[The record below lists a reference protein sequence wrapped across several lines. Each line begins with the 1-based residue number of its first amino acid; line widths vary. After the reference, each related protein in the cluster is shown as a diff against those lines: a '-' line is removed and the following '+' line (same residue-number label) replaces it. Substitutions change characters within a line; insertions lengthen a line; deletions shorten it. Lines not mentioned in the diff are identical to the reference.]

1 MLIKFYPVLLT
12 VHVSAVAVS
21 ISLFILR
28 GIWMMQQSPMLA
40 RKWVRVA
47 PHVSDTVLIASAGLL
62 AAAIGQYPFVN
73 DWLTAKFILMF
84 LYIGFGYFAIN
95 HGHNRGS
102 RIINGA
108 TAIVILVY
116 IVSVAITHNPFP
128 LTLLFY

>member
-1 MLIKFYPVLLT
+1 MLIKFYPVFLA
-12 VHVSAVAVS
+12 VHVSAVVVS
-21 ISLFILR
+21 ISLFVLR
-28 GIWMMQQSPMLA
+28 GIWMMRQSAMLTK
-40 RKWVRVA
+40 KWVRVT

-62 AAAIGQYPFVN
+62 TVSIGQYPFVN

-95 HGHNRGS
+95 HGHNKGS
-102 RIINGA
+102 RIVNGA